1 MDEAIKHCKQGIGVW
16 NWASSDRNTEP
27 DLVMACSG
35 DTPTL
40 EALAATSILRENF
53 PELKIRF
60 INVVDL
66 LKIESNKKCHKGL
79 THDEYNRL
87 FTKDKP
93 IIFAFHGYPSLI
105 YQLVYD
111 RDNKNISVHGY
122 EEEGSIT
129 TPFDM
134 RVQNKLDRYNLVI
147 DALMH
152 LPQLGDKGIEL
163 IKQCQQKLIE
173 HKNYIVEYGQDIEEV
188 RNWKWRQFYN

>member
-1 MDEAIKHCKQGIGVW
+1 
-16 NWASSDRNTEP
+16 
-27 DLVMACSG
+27 LVEKKKG
-35 DTPTL
+35 
-40 EALAATSILRENF
+40 
-53 PELKIRF
+53 
-60 INVVDL
+60 
-66 LKIESNKKCHKGL
+66 KIESKEKCPNGL
-79 THDEYNRL
+79 THDEYNKL

-152 LPQLGDKGIEL
+152 LPQLGDEGIEL
-163 IKQCQQKLIE
+163 IKHCQQKLIE
-173 HKNYIVEYGQDIEEV
+173 HKNYIVEYGEDIEEV
-188 RNWKWRQFYN
+188 KNWKWKQFYN